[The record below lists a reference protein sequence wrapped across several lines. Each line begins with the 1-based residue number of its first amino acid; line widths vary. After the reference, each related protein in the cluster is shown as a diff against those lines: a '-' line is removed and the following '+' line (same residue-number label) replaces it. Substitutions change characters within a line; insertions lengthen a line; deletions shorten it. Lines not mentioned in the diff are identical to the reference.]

1 MGRGIHP
8 RTERITERLIM
19 EDDLGPREA
28 EAVSKLLDLAKFAI
42 LAMLV
47 ATGAMGANAL
57 I

>member
-1 MGRGIHP
+1 MS
-8 RTERITERLIM
+8 

-28 EAVSKLLDLAKFAI
+28 QAINKLLDLAKYCV

-47 ATGAMGANAL
+47 GTGAMGANAL

>member
-1 MGRGIHP
+1 MDRSLDDGQGQSNGHDSM
-8 RTERITERLIM
+8 T
-19 EDDLGPREA
+19 DDLGPREA
-28 EAVSKLLDLAKFAI
+28 EAVTKLLDLAKFAI